1 MRSIIQTA
9 VGRVFF
15 VVLISGLAFIAVR
28 TADAQDTKDQ
38 GAISRKD
45 GAVTILVTV
54 KPHDERT
61 RLIAERLQPTDFA
74 VFENKERREIIWAK
88 RAEELPLDIAIL
100 IQDDL
105 VARVNNE
112 LRAIKDFIRELPEG
126 SRVMT
131 GYISGGT
138 IDIRQKFTKDR
149 ELAADSLRIVISSAA
164 GSPYNPYSEV
174 IEAARE
180 FRDPTPSRKLI
191 LMVSDGL
198 DVSRGFRSASPSL
211 SVDLDRAIEEC
222 QRRGISVLTFYSPS
236 VGLTS
241 YSRLAV
247 MFGQGSLN
255 KLADETG
262 GEAFFSGTDFV
273 TFNPYFRDLEETM
286 AQQWLVRFRSEPE
299 GKAFRRL
306 EVETD
311 FDLDLHYPSG
321 YRTR

>member
-1 MRSIIQTA
+1 MRSIIVTA
-9 VGRVFF
+9 IRRVFF
-15 VVLISGLAFIAVR
+15 VVLISGLATVGARFAG
-28 TADAQDTKDQ
+28 AQDTKDQ
-38 GAISRKD
+38 GTISRKD

-54 KPHDERT
+54 RPHDERT

-74 VFENKERREIIWAK
+74 VFEDKEPREIISAR
-88 RAEELPLDIAIL
+88 RADELPLDIAIL

-112 LRAIKDFIRELPEG
+112 LGAIKDFIRELPDG

-131 GYISGGT
+131 GYISAGT
-138 IDIRQKFTKDR
+138 INIRQKFTKDR
-149 ELAADSLRIVISSAA
+149 EQAANSLRIVISSAA
-164 GSPYNPYSEV
+164 GSPYNPYSEI

-180 FRDPTPSRKLI
+180 FKDPAPGRKLI
-191 LMVSDGL
+191 LLISDGL

-211 SVDLDRAIEEC
+211 SIDLDRAIAEC
-222 QRRGISVLTFYSPS
+222 QRRGIAVLTFYSPS

-241 YSRLAV
+241 YSRLAA

-273 TFNPYFRDLEETM
+273 SFNPYFRELDETM
-286 AQQWLVRFRSEPE
+286 AQQWLVTFRTEPE

-311 FDLDLHYPSG
+311 FDLHLQYPAG
-321 YRTR
+321 FRTR